1 MKDGLLLRPV
11 SKVNA
16 MDTTP
21 RNDEAR
27 DQAGLEVTAKHS
39 RNKCITKLDRIV
51 NLLKTRPEGLNRFE
65 AASFGDT
72 CLNSTAAVIRS
83 MYGDK
88 LIQRWETV
96 PTRYCSTGVR
106 VLRFW
111 LV

>member
-1 MKDGLLLRPV
+1 
-11 SKVNA
+11 

-21 RNDEAR
+21 RNDNATGQG
-27 DQAGLEVTAKHS
+27 DIEVTAKKTQRKIS
-39 RNKCITKLDRIV
+39 TKLDRVI

-65 AASFGDT
+65 AEFFGEH
-72 CLNSTAAVIRS
+72 CLNSTIAVIRA

-96 PTRYCSTGVR
+96 PTRYCSKGVR

-111 LV
+111 LAGGQHE

>member
-1 MKDGLLLRPV
+1 MNTR
-11 SKVNA
+11 
-16 MDTTP
+16 P
-21 RNDEAR
+21 RNDEAHG
-27 DQAGLEVTAKHS
+27 QVGIEVTAKKTQRKIS
-39 RNKCITKLDRIV
+39 TKLDRVI

-65 AASFGDT
+65 AEFFGEH
-72 CLNSTAAVIRS
+72 CLNSTIAVIRD

-111 LV
+111 LAGGQHE

>member
-1 MKDGLLLRPV
+1 
-11 SKVNA
+11 

-27 DQAGLEVTAKHS
+27 GQAGLEVTAKQS
-39 RNKCITKLDRIV
+39 KTKRITKLDRVV
-51 NLLKTRPEGLNRFE
+51 NLMKTRPEGLNRFE
-65 AASFGDT
+65 AESFGEH

-96 PTRYCSTGVR
+96 PTRYSSTGVR

-111 LV
+111 LVGGAA

>member
-1 MKDGLLLRPV
+1 
-11 SKVNA
+11 

-27 DQAGLEVTAKHS
+27 DQAGFEVTAKQS
-39 RNKCITKLDRIV
+39 KTKRITKLDRIV
-51 NLLKTRPEGLNRFE
+51 NLLKTLPEGLNRFE
-65 AASFGDT
+65 AERYGEH
-72 CLNSTAAVIRS
+72 CLNSTTAVIRS

-96 PTRYCSTGVR
+96 PSRFTNRGVR

-111 LV
+111 LAGG